1 MATAISSLTGLQL
14 NVLQLPEVAR
24 LEVPILAQAQLANA
38 QVPAIIQHED
48 REASE
53 TVQILREA
61 DSHTVGNSLGGST
74 RRERSSYREPTRQ
87 QGQRLQ
93 AKAVALTVMHPR
105 GLGQL
110 IDFRA

>member
-38 QVPAIIQHED
+38 QVPAIIQHGD
-48 REASE
+48 QQASE
-53 TVQILREA
+53 TIQVLREA
-61 DSHTVGNSLGGST
+61 DSHTVGDSLGSST
-74 RRERSSYREPTRQ
+74 RRERPSYREPSRQ
-87 QGQRLQ
+87 QGHGFQ
-93 AKAVALTVMHPR
+93 AQAVILAATHPR

-110 IDFRA
+110 VDFRA